1 MVKNRI
7 KELRTACHL
16 SQEQLAEKAQVSVRT
31 IQRLE
36 AGDDASISTLN
47 LVAGAL
53 GVEVGDL
60 FLHTDTSQ
68 EQEEKIQSAD
78 KQLQYQ
84 LQARHEEFRT
94 FKHLYNAIFIIVMMA
109 WGALFP
115 LVHSDIYSS
124 LMGVFWIGAWII
136 MVPLKKWLTIKK
148 VDPKLDRKFPLTAS
162 RVDKDKQG

>member
-1 MVKNRI
+1 MVKNKI
-7 KELRTACHL
+7 KELRAACHL

-60 FLHTDTSQ
+60 FLHADTTQ
-68 EQEEKIQSAD
+68 EQQAKIQSAD
-78 KQLQYQ
+78 EQLQYQ
-84 LQARHEEFRT
+84 LQARHDEFQT
-94 FKHLYNAIFIIVMMA
+94 AKHLYYAIFIIVMMA

-136 MVPLKKWLTIKK
+136 MMPLKKWLTIKK

-162 RVDKDKQG
+162 RVDKDKQD

>member
-78 KQLQYQ
+78 EQLQYQ

-94 FKHLYNAIFIIVMMA
+94 FKHLYNAIFINSIRVFFSKNILLIHDLLLHLLSPLSIL
-109 WGALFP
+109 LFYRNT
-115 LVHSDIYSS
+115 LSQFR
-124 LMGVFWIGAWII
+124 L
-136 MVPLKKWLTIKK
+136 
-148 VDPKLDRKFPLTAS
+148 
-162 RVDKDKQG
+162 Q

>member
-36 AGDDASISTLN
+36 AGDDASISALN

-60 FLHTDTSQ
+60 FPHTDTSQ
-68 EQEEKIQSAD
+68 KQEEKIQSAD
-78 KQLQYQ
+78 EQLQYQ

>member
-1 MVKNRI
+1 MVKNKIR
-7 KELRTACHL
+7 ELRTACHL

-60 FLHTDTSQ
+60 FPHTTATQ
-68 EQEEKIQSAD
+68 KQQAKIQSAD
-78 KQLQYQ
+78 EQLQYQ

-115 LVHSDIYSS
+115 LVHNDIYSS
-124 LMGVFWIGAWII
+124 LMGILWIGAWI
-136 MVPLKKWLTIKK
+136 MMGPLKKWLVIKQ
-148 VDPKLDRKFPLTAS
+148 VDPKFDHKFPLTAS
-162 RVDKDKQG
+162 RIDKDKQD